1 MVVPEFDWIKSIV
14 LEAGTLGI
22 PVFMK
27 DSLVDIVKEKNMRR
41 DIPQDLQVRRKSDK
55 VLKRLMGKCVE
66 CRKEFPKNDMVSIT
80 ARARRGGK
88 TSCVAHMCKSCFVS
102 WCEEHEVSVPDIDGL
117 EKKDVY
123 KRQMVRQHF
132 HTHPRAAVRK

>member
-55 VLKRLMGKCVE
+55 VLKRLMGKCVSAE
-66 CRKEFPKNDMVSIT
+66 KNFLKNDMVSIT
-80 ARARRGGK
+80 ARARRGGRQAALP
-88 TSCVAHMCKSCFVS
+88 TCANHVS
-102 WCEEHEVSVPDIDGL
+102 YHGA
-117 EKKDVY
+117 KNM
-123 KRQMVRQHF
+123 R
-132 HTHPRAAVRK
+132 

>member
-1 MVVPEFDWIKSIV
+1 M
-14 LEAGTLGI
+14 GI

-41 DIPQDLQVRRKSDK
+41 DIPKDLQVRRKSDK

-117 EKKDVY
+117 EKNKI
-123 KRQMVRQHF
+123 KE
-132 HTHPRAAVRK
+132 